1 MTDEAASPAGVDVP
15 NVTRWLSDRV
25 PELAEPLDFARS
37 SVGRSNLTYVVS
49 DAVDRRWVL
58 RRPPLSG
65 LLPSAHDMAREHR
78 IISALQRA
86 GFRVP
91 DMVGFS
97 GDASILGADFYVMG
111 YVGGFTIE
119 TASDAEHLSVA
130 KRRNAGFDLMDTLA
144 ELHAL
149 DVDEAGLGDLARR
162 DGYFERQL
170 KRWNGQWQAAK
181 ARDMPAAQ
189 EAHDLLARHVPEQ
202 QRVSVVHGDFRI
214 DNVRMGADGRVLAV
228 LDWELCTLGDPLAD
242 LGTCMSAWQEPG
254 EPSGPLFDSPSRM
267 PGFPTRAEMIG
278 RYAGSSGLDVTAVD
292 YSIAFSYWKLA
303 LIMEGVYMRYA
314 GGAYGDVDPTT
325 TQEYADQAVL
335 LAETSLEHIHTFTNQ
350 QGVPDAADRPR

>member
-1 MTDEAASPAGVDVP
+1 VIDETASPAGVDVP
-15 NVTRWLSDRV
+15 NVTRWLSD
-25 PELAEPLDFARS
+25 LAPDLEAPLSFTRS

-49 DAVDRRWVL
+49 DQGNRRWVL

-78 IISALQRA
+78 IISALASA

-91 DMVGFS
+91 GTIGFC
-97 GDASILGADFYVMG
+97 DDPAVLGADFYVMEF
-111 YVGGFTIE
+111 VGGHTVE
-119 TASDAEHLSVA
+119 KAPDAEHIPLPNRQS
-130 KRRNAGFDLMDTLA
+130 AGLDLMDTLA
-144 ELHAL
+144 ELHNL

-170 KRWNGQWQAAK
+170 KRWNGQWQAAR
-181 ARDMPAAQ
+181 ARDIPAAQ
-189 EAHDLLARHVPEQ
+189 EAHDLLAELVPLQ

-214 DNVRMGADGRVLAV
+214 DNVRMATDGRVLAV

-254 EPSGPLFDSPSRM
+254 EPAGPLFDSPSRS

-278 RYAGSSGLDVTAVD
+278 RYADSSNLDVTSVD
-292 YSIAFSYWKLA
+292 YYIAFSFWKLA
-303 LIMEGVYMRYA
+303 LIMEGVYMRNA
-314 GGAYGDVDPTT
+314 GGAYGEVDPATV
-325 TQEYADQAVL
+325 QQYADQAVH
-335 LAETSLEHIHTFTNQ
+335 LAETSLEHIHVF
-350 QGVPDAADRPR
+350 ADQ